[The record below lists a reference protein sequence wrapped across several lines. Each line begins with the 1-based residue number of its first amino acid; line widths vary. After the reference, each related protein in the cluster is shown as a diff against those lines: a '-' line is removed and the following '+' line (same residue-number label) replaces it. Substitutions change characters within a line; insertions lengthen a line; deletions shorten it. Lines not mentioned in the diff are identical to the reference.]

1 MSKLCLK
8 NINKKYDEKEVL
20 DSFNLET
27 KDNEFIVIVGP
38 SGCGKT
44 TLLRIIS
51 GLEEITNGQIYIN
64 TKNVNDIE
72 PQNREVS
79 MVFQNY
85 ALYPTMNVYENIA
98 FPLVISKTKEDI
110 IDKKV
115 HEMSKK
121 LEIENLLDRLPK
133 QLSGGEKQRVAIGRA
148 MIKNPK
154 IYLFD
159 EPLSNLD
166 ALIRDKMRTEIK
178 KLHRNTKAVFLYV
191 THDQNEAMSLGD
203 RIVVMKDGKIQQI
216 DTPTN
221 IYNDPKNLFV
231 AEFIGS
237 PRINVIRKKDLY
249 DCLIKLDNYN
259 SKNIYAIRPEDIKIE
274 KTDNNSLGKI
284 VLREIL
290 GKEVRYH
297 VQLKKEKIIVCDIID
312 DDKNLLN
319 ENEYVNCSV
328 KNDKV
333 YIFNKKTEERVNM

>member
-1 MSKLCLK
+1 MAKLCLK
-8 NINKKYDEKEVL
+8 NINKKYDKKIVL
-20 DSFNLET
+20 ESFNLET
-27 KDNEFIVIVGP
+27 KDNEFIIIVGP
-38 SGCGKT
+38 SGSGKT

-51 GLEEITNGQIYIN
+51 GLEETNNGDIFIDKN
-64 TKNVNDIE
+64 NVNNVE
-72 PQNREVS
+72 PQYREVS

-98 FPLVISKTKEDI
+98 FPLVINKTKGKI

-115 HEMSKK
+115 HEISKK
-121 LEIENLLDRLPK
+121 LEIEDLLDRVPK

-166 ALIRDKMRTEIK
+166 VLIRDKMRTELK

-203 RIVVMKDGKIQQI
+203 RIVVMKEGKIQQI
-216 DTPTN
+216 DTPEN
-221 IYNDPKNLFV
+221 IYNNPKNLFV

-237 PRINVIRKKDLY
+237 SRINVVRKKELF
-249 DCLIKLDNYN
+249 DCLINKNNYN
-259 SKNIYAIRPEDIKIE
+259 SKYIYAIRPEDIKIE
-274 KTDNNSLGKI
+274 KTNDKSLGKI
-284 VLREIL
+284 VMREIL

-297 VQLKKEKIIVCDIID
+297 VQLKKGKITVCDIINYN
-312 DDKNLLN
+312 NLLN
-319 ENEYVNCSV
+319 ENDYVKCSL
-328 KNDKV
+328 KNDKL
-333 YIFNKKTEERVNM
+333 YIFNKKSEEKVSE

>member
-8 NINKKYDEKEVL
+8 NINKKYDKKNVL
-20 DSFNLET
+20 EAFNLET

-51 GLEEITNGQIYIN
+51 GLEESTNGDIFIDK
-64 TKNVNDIE
+64 KNVNDVE

-98 FPLVISKTKEDI
+98 FPLVINKTKEDI

-115 HEMSKK
+115 HEMSRK

-166 ALIRDKMRTEIK
+166 ALIRDKMRSELK
-178 KLHRNTKAVFLYV
+178 KLHRNTKAIFLYV

-203 RIVVMKDGKIQQI
+203 RIVVMKDGEIQQI

-221 IYNDPKNLFV
+221 IYNDPTNLFV

-249 DCLIKLDNYN
+249 DWLIKSDNYN

-274 KTDNNSLGKI
+274 KTDKNSLGKI

-297 VQLKKEKIIVCDIID
+297 VQLKNEKIIVCDIISNY
-312 DDKNLLN
+312 KNLLN
-319 ENEYVNCSV
+319 ENDYVNCSI
-328 KNDKV
+328 KNDKL